1 MYLPV
6 NTKKSLFAQ
15 VMKALK
21 QNGIKYESAN
31 GYDYYL
37 NLFYTA
43 KTGEYK
49 GIQTDWFDNFI
60 SLEKEE
66 YNTLL
71 DAINNYSTYVK
82 IKKQHRR

>member
-1 MYLPV
+1 MYLT
-6 NTKKSLFAQ
+6 NNAKKALFVQ
-15 VMKALK
+15 VMKACK
-21 QNGIKYESAN
+21 ENNITYESAN

-43 KTGEYK
+43 KTGDYK
-49 GIQTDWFDNFI
+49 GIQTDWFDGFI
-60 SLEKEE
+60 SLDKDE

-82 IKKQHRR
+82 VKK

>member
-6 NTKKSLFAQ
+6 NTKKALYAQ
-15 VMKALK
+15 VMKACK
-21 QNGIKYESAN
+21 DNGIKYDPRN

-49 GIQTDWFDNFI
+49 GIQTDWFDGFI
-60 SLEKEE
+60 SLEKDE

-71 DAINNYSTYVK
+71 DAINNYSTYATA
-82 IKKQHRR
+82 KK